1 MEEME
6 NAVPLRDFI
15 ASLSLSS
22 LPRILKIASGVYL
35 QSSVYDIQGTECCL
49 STGDVVKV
57 ISTHLVSVSC
67 MDLRTGE
74 DIDMPLD
81 FQGVF
86 HVSVDKCVYNTFEEL
101 HRELSCGGHT
111 HPFWFSSM
119 TDFIAG
125 GQVIG
130 KQVPIQYLSTYSSK
144 ESRHAKCQVYEGQES
159 LCFKIPF
166 KTEGQF
172 CEVQT
177 EESYTL
183 ENVLQSPVLMKRSLK
198 CSSIGN
204 GSYVLTPIY
213 EMKTIMHMRKDPV
226 KIPSNLEVD
235 VIDITNTCE
244 DLHFIKPLSL
254 FEASQCEDKF
264 PFVAEILES
273 SKSTSLMKDGI
284 LSSLRKGQKIV
295 VQKKNLSRKIL
306 ATANKGKLSRFFY
319 IHNTYQG
326 KFRQRPREFAT
337 IYDLWAQVTA
347 GYKLKVVVTQ
357 DCETSEGPSL
367 YLGDHLQVLHQT
379 KNRIS
384 TGTGFQEVD
393 LLVCRRDSGDDEEE
407 SEEVTLPLY
416 LEGRFVEEVTNNK
429 RYTLSN
435 LIQSFKLPCEMKVVA
450 KDPSMNT
457 DPLSSFAF
465 LRLEE
470 LIEDPVLLI
479 SVLEN
484 PFECFELPIKYSD
497 FSLILLED
505 TVPISKELKTI
516 NHVEELTECFYYEV
530 QKQVPNNEL
539 PPPRPPKRQVKSPK
553 KSVPTDMKCTYKHTS
568 TSRHNSDLTISWL
581 LEWWNIVGKNKKALF
596 YTIMITSW

>member
-1 MEEME
+1 MGQLLQVVLHE
-6 NAVPLRDFI
+6 
-15 ASLSLSS
+15 
-22 LPRILKIASGVYL
+22 YL
-35 QSSVYDIQGTECCL
+35 
-49 STGDVVKV
+49 
-57 ISTHLVSVSC
+57 H
-67 MDLRTGE
+67 
-74 DIDMPLD
+74 
-81 FQGVF
+81 
-86 HVSVDKCVYNTFEEL
+86 
-101 HRELSCGGHT
+101 
-111 HPFWFSSM
+111 
-119 TDFIAG
+119 
-125 GQVIG
+125 
-130 KQVPIQYLSTYSSK
+130 
-144 ESRHAKCQVYEGQES
+144 
-159 LCFKIPF
+159 
-166 KTEGQF
+166 
-172 CEVQT
+172 
-177 EESYTL
+177 
-183 ENVLQSPVLMKRSLK
+183 VLQDVFFL
-198 CSSIGN
+198 
-204 GSYVLTPIY
+204 VTV
-213 EMKTIMHMRKDPV
+213 RKDPV

-273 SKSTSLMKDGI
+273 SKSTSLMKDEI
-284 LSSLRKGQKIV
+284 FSSLRKGQKIV

-319 IHNTYQG
+319 IHDTYQG

-367 YLGDHLQVLHQT
+367 YIGDHLQVLNQT
-379 KNRIS
+379 KTRIS
-384 TGTGFQEVD
+384 TGTGLQEVD

-505 TVPISKELKTI
+505 TVPSSKELKTI
-516 NHVEELTECFYYEV
+516 NHIEELTECFYYEV
-530 QKQVPNNEL
+530 RKQVPNNEL
-539 PPPRPPKRQVKSPK
+539 PPPRPPKRQVTTKEESKCNISKTPK
-553 KSVPTDMKCTYKHTS
+553 KSVPTDLKISTTDYRKPNEKWGLHSDTELPETSALCKNDTYSPPPQKCSAEIDYIQDHDYE
-568 TSRHNSDLTISWL
+568 DLEAELKMLSVT
-581 LEWWNIVGKNKKALF
+581 NKKAF
-596 YTIMITSW
+596 